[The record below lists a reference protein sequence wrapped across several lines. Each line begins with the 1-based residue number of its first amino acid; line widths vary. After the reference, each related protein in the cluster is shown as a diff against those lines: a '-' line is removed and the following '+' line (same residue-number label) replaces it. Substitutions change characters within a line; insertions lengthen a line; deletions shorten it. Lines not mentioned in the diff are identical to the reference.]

1 MLEKFVPKTKYK
13 YKYKNV
19 FEKVNL
25 FNQIADT
32 FGTPYVKRP
41 IN

>member
-1 MLEKFVPKTKYK
+1 MLEKFVPKKKYK
-13 YKYKNV
+13 YKYKKN
-19 FEKVNL
+19 FEKLDL

-32 FGTPYVKRP
+32 FGTTYVKRP